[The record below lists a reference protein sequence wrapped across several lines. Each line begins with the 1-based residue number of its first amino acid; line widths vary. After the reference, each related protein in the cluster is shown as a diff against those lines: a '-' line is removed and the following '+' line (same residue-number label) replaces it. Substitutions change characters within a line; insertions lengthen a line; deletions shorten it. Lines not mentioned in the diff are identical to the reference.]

1 MRDSAS
7 FHTCR
12 TRSCDSGAQPWRRRR
27 LLSVCLTA
35 AVVNGLLAGPFV
47 QVGIAQ
53 LGLPASVVAGWIAV
67 VPLMAILRPWFGRL
81 SDRRPLWGL
90 HRSGYLW
97 LALAAT
103 WLIMPL
109 PLLGLLAVGAHWWS
123 IPADLRVVAA
133 LGEAGLL
140 MVLGV
145 ANQALQTAMNAL
157 LLDLT
162 PEAERGRAVRE
173 VMIAS
178 ILAVLVVSFASGL
191 LLELLASRP
200 LVIRLPALW
209 ASWAL
214 IAVPLVL
221 VGVKGLERP
230 GRPLARTLPS
240 RRQPPL
246 GFLDLPLVL
255 FLLTGHAALFVTD
268 VLMEPYA
275 SQLFGWS
282 LAASTRL
289 AGVWAFG
296 ALLSLLLTL
305 RSGLAWARLLGCL
318 LTALVQALMALL
330 ALAPGALSLP
340 LPLLIV
346 WLGLA
351 AGLVQAWVAEQV
363 GQRCCGSRLGE
374 QAGGWGAAIV
384 LSRSFG
390 LALAG
395 PLLDGPRWLLGL
407 PQAEAFALALLAAG
421 LLSLAGLVIPV
432 PARPQNGVSA
442 P

>member
-1 MRDSAS
+1 
-7 FHTCR
+7 
-12 TRSCDSGAQPWRRRR
+12 
-27 LLSVCLTA
+27 
-35 AVVNGLLAGPFV
+35 
-47 QVGIAQ
+47 
-53 LGLPASVVAGWIAV
+53 
-67 VPLMAILRPWFGRL
+67 
-81 SDRRPLWGL
+81 
-90 HRSGYLW
+90 
-97 LALAAT
+97 
-103 WLIMPL
+103 
-109 PLLGLLAVGAHWWS
+109 
-123 IPADLRVVAA
+123 
-133 LGEAGLL
+133 
-140 MVLGV
+140 
-145 ANQALQTAMNAL
+145 
-157 LLDLT
+157 
-162 PEAERGRAVRE
+162 
-173 VMIAS
+173 
-178 ILAVLVVSFASGL
+178 
-191 LLELLASRP
+191 
-200 LVIRLPALW
+200 
-209 ASWAL
+209 L

-395 PLLDGPRWLLGL
+395 PLLDGPRWLLRL